1 MKKLVCLIL
10 ALTMVLALCAC
21 GTKTDEASG
30 AAVPAED
37 ANVESADTAADEP
50 AEASGG
56 IVPGTVINFA
66 APVDLDSFF
75 PWGSMR
81 SQHFVQQVYDT
92 LLMPYRGDWSDIRGM
107 LATSWES
114 SEDQLTWVFQIRDD
128 VSFTNGNKLTAQS
141 MVDCWAYTIQ
151 YQPSYFTNI
160 DSIEATGEYELTFHL
175 SSPCPTLLQ
184 SFASSFTGI
193 CDPAAIEEFGVDNYD
208 AAIGSGAYY
217 IDDYTLGTSY
227 TLKANP
233 NYWNVDEAP
242 TVETVN
248 YNLIADMTTILSAMA
263 AGEINVMD
271 TTSATTFLNAETYD
285 NLVSDGH
292 STSTNSI
299 WMNPASE
306 LLQNELV
313 REALIC
319 FIDQE
324 ELAAAATNGTGY
336 VNNCLWRDNAPC
348 YVNYSG
354 YSYDVDKGLGLLE
367 EAGVDPA
374 DITLELIDRA
384 DTTPMSTNIQAQLKE
399 VGITVNITTYDTATQ
414 ESLVAD
420 GKYDLATVKTSID
433 CANPM
438 ASLKKFIGEDA
449 SVNLANF
456 VSDADFQDE
465 INEIWQRAQEAATAE
480 EQNAALTELTTRLM
494 DKCIAIPGPQVMLWT
509 VHSENVKNIVAED
522 SFYLAYWRFCTI
534 EE

>member
-21 GTKTDEASG
+21 GAKTEEAPVAEAPVEEAAAETVDEA
-30 AAVPAED
+30 AE
-37 ANVESADTAADEP
+37 EP
-50 AEASGG
+50 NG

-92 LLMPYRGDWSDIRGM
+92 LLMPYQGDWDDIRGM
-107 LATSWES
+107 LATSWEPS
-114 SEDQLTWVFQIRDD
+114 DDQLTWVFQIRDD

-141 MVDCWAYTIQ
+141 MVDCWEYTIQ

-160 DSIEATGEYELTFHL
+160 ESIEATGEYELTFTL
-175 SSPCPTLLQ
+175 SSPNPNLLK

-193 CDPAAIEEFGVDNYD
+193 CDPAAIEEFGIDNYA

-233 NYWNVDEAP
+233 NYWNKEESP
-242 TVETVN
+242 KVETVN
-248 YNLIADMTTILSAMA
+248 YNLIADMTTILAAMA
-263 AGEINVMD
+263 AGDINVMD

-292 STSTNSI
+292 STSTNSV
-299 WMNPASE
+299 WMNPASD
-306 LLQNELV
+306 LLSNELV
-313 REALIC
+313 REAIIC

-354 YSYDVDKGLGLLE
+354 YSFDVEKGLGLLE
-367 EAGVDPA
+367 EAGVEPES
-374 DITLELIDRA
+374 IVLELIDRA

-414 ESLVAD
+414 ESLVAA
-420 GKYDLATVKTSID
+420 GEYDLATVKTSID

-456 VSDADFQDE
+456 VEDPEFQAE
-465 INEIWQRAQEAATAE
+465 IDEIWQRAQEATTAE
-480 EQNAALTELTTRLM
+480 EQNEALTKLTTRLM
-494 DKCIAIPGPQVMLWT
+494 DKCIAVPGPQVMLWT

-522 SFYLAYWRFCTI
+522 SFYLAYWRFCYI

>member
-1 MKKLVCLIL
+1 MKKMVCLIL

-21 GTKTDEASG
+21 GAKTEEAPVAEAPVEE
-30 AAVPAED
+30 AAVETVDETAE
-37 ANVESADTAADEP
+37 EP
-50 AEASGG
+50 NG

-92 LLMPYRGDWSDIRGM
+92 LLMPYQGDWDDIRGM
-107 LATSWES
+107 LATSWEPS
-114 SEDQLTWVFQIRDD
+114 DDQLTWVFQIRDD

-141 MVDCWAYTIQ
+141 MVDCWEYTIQ

-160 DSIEATGEYELTFHL
+160 ESIEATGEYELTFTL
-175 SSPCPTLLQ
+175 SSPNPNLLK

-193 CDPAAIEEFGVDNYD
+193 CDPAAIEEFGIDNYA

-233 NYWNVDEAP
+233 NYWNKEEAP
-242 TVETVN
+242 KVETVN
-248 YNLIADMTTILSAMA
+248 YNLIADMTTILAAMA
-263 AGEINVMD
+263 AGDINVMD

-292 STSTNSI
+292 STSTNSV
-299 WMNPASE
+299 WMNPASD
-306 LLQNELV
+306 LLSNELV
-313 REALIC
+313 REAIIC

-354 YSYDVDKGLGLLE
+354 YSFDVEKGLGLLE
-367 EAGVDPA
+367 EAGVDPES
-374 DITLELIDRA
+374 IVLELIDRA

-414 ESLVAD
+414 ESLVAA
-420 GKYDLATVKTSID
+420 GEYDLATVKTSID

-456 VSDADFQDE
+456 VEDPEFQAE
-465 INEIWQRAQEAATAE
+465 IDEIWQRAQEATTAE
-480 EQNAALTELTTRLM
+480 EQNEALTELTTRLM
-494 DKCIAIPGPQVMLWT
+494 DKCIAVPGPQVMLWT

-522 SFYLAYWRFCTI
+522 SFYLAYWRFCYI